1 MGIKPRLVSNLGDF
15 LSAEEL
21 ALNRAMEM
29 IGMQAEAVCE
39 MFGGKKEEA
48 YSKSELTRQGAVDTG
63 RLRSSMTHEVTDS
76 GTAVIVGT
84 STEYATYVEAGTSKM
99 PARPYL
105 RPAVQDHLEEYKR
118 MIESQLRG

>member
-29 IGMQAEAVCE
+29 IGMQA
-39 MFGGKKEEA
+39 EA